1 MVSFEALYK
10 EVLQFLRSI
19 TPTTNNESSVTLH
32 IQLDILLPLEEE
44 VDRHRHEVCEKY
56 FRAIRYY
63 LKNKPTR
70 FHLVDEDFAIDN
82 TVVDSKLAALKHKIV
97 EVASQQPYWGEEV
110 PARWILLERELMR
123 LKDARI
129 KVIPRT
135 LLEAF
140 NQAEDAPISTEEMD
154 LFLKF
159 QNDIGTI
166 LYFSINLLK
175 DKIVL
180 VPQWMIDAVK
190 SLITAEMFV
199 LRNAPAITEK
209 WDVFNKSGKLSPE
222 LIDAIWT
229 KEKYP
234 DLHDNKEHI
243 LLLMEHL
250 NIIARPRCFSEDGS
264 EIKVENY
271 FLAPCM
277 LKGKTPERVMFPK
290 PDPEMKSSSSILCY
304 NFVDKFMPSPI
315 FHRLLAT
322 CVSRWPIAQRKSENQ
337 IFCGCCIFRLD
348 PHHELTVLFKEYII
362 FVQVIRFGTTEM
374 TPSFELCID
383 VKEFITKTLTNII
396 GYLGHSLTFEMS
408 VQCPKYLGYRVDCL
422 IPLTDLQGNADFT
435 CDFHDDI
442 HVFRSQDVL
451 RFWFQEEEPS
461 DAGSS
466 AGAMPSAATSDTD
479 RFICIAHLLVDV
491 GSRVLRQL
499 LRHHTVTS
507 TCTLDQYLAKHRNT
521 INSLKRF
528 FNQSQMD
535 IMFPPNGVATYLEN
549 YDITLLSAIFQNIV
563 PTLSQQEKDMIKILR
578 EERNKLYGHA
588 NSCQISASDFQTYCK
603 DISSTL
609 TGLSQQCGDTAFE
622 AEILRE
628 TQCTQIS
635 AIPAGSNLDILK
647 IWFGRI
653 QNVEGVLQD
662 MRARLQAL
670 ESREMSSGS
679 ES

>member
-1 MVSFEALYK
+1 MSTV
-10 EVLQFLRSI
+10 EVGEYVGQ
-19 TPTTNNESSVTLH
+19 
-32 IQLDILLPLEEE
+32 PLKMCTWTY
-44 VDRHRHEVCEKY
+44 RHEVCEKY
-56 FRAIRYY
+56 FHDIRSY
-63 LKNKPTR
+63 LKDKPTR

-82 TVVDSKLAALKHKIV
+82 TIVDNNLEALKRKIL

-123 LKDARI
+123 LKDAGI

-140 NQAEDAPISTEEMD
+140 NQAEDVHIPLEELE

-166 LYFSINLLK
+166 LYFSIDVLK

-190 SLITAEMFV
+190 SLITAEMFI
-199 LRNAPAITEK
+199 LRNAPAVTEK
-209 WDVFNKSGKLSPE
+209 WDVFNKSGQLSPE

-229 KEKYP
+229 QDKYP

-250 NIIARPRCFSEDGS
+250 NIIARPRSFSEDGS

-277 LKGKTPERVMFPK
+277 LKEKTPERVMLPK
-290 PDPEMKSSSSILCY
+290 PDPDMKSSSSVLCY
-304 NFVDKFMPSPI
+304 NFVDKFLPPPI

-348 PHHELTVLFKEYII
+348 PHHELTVLFKKYSI
-362 FVQVIRFGTTEM
+362 FVQVFRFGTTEK
-374 TPSFELCID
+374 TPSFELCIE

-396 GYLGHSLTFEMS
+396 GYLGRSLKFEMS
-408 VQCPKYLGYRVDCL
+408 VQCPKYLGYRADCL
-422 IPLTDLQGNADFT
+422 IPLTDLQGNEDFS

-442 HVFRSQDVL
+442 HVFRSKDLL

-461 DAGSS
+461 NAGSS
-466 AGAMPSAATSDTD
+466 AGAMPSSPTSDTD
-479 RFICIAHLLVDV
+479 RFMCIAYLLVDV

-499 LRHHTVTS
+499 LSHHTVTS
-507 TCTLDQYLAKHRNT
+507 TSTLDQYLAKHMNT
-521 INSLKRF
+521 LNSLKRV

-535 IMFPPNGVATYLEN
+535 IMFPPNGDDTNLDD
-549 YDITLLSAIFQNIV
+549 YDITLLSALFQNIV
-563 PTLSQQEKDMIKILR
+563 PALSKQEKDMIKILR

-588 NSCQISASDFQTYCK
+588 RSCQINANDFQTYWK

-609 TGLSQQCGDTAFE
+609 TTLSQQCKDTAFE
-622 AEILRE
+622 AKILQEIQRV
-628 TQCTQIS
+628 QVS
-635 AIPAGSNLDILK
+635 AIPAGTYLDILK
-647 IWFGRI
+647 TWFEKI
-653 QNVEGVLQD
+653 ETVDGVLQNVTK
-662 MRARLQAL
+662 RLQAL
-670 ESREMSSGS
+670 ESREKSSGS
-679 ES
+679 ESYKMNVPQEGAV